1 MPRKNKSKEINMK
14 FFIYIPLLL
23 IHLNIFSL
31 STFKI
36 CSTVTS
42 PYINGDMNT
51 GEAKGGI
58 DIEVMDYI
66 FKKLNINYE
75 IKLMP
80 WSKCLFELKEGLYD
94 SALQTSKDPE
104 REKYLSFPEN
114 FVWESVF
121 VFHTNKEVK
130 KEYKI
135 KNFDDAKK
143 NKLIVGVTR
152 NNSYYFDFWEAYPW
166 INKEKEIYHPLLEVS
181 YSHET
186 NLAKLAENKIQLYP
200 MDKTTGIYMAKKLG
214 LKNITHYD
222 FILFKKPYYLAFS
235 KKSNFSSNNFKN
247 IDEFIKN
254 YDLELIKLKKTKKF
268 IDIFKNNL

>member
-1 MPRKNKSKEINMK
+1 MK
-14 FFIYIPLLL
+14 FFIYFSLLL

-104 REKYLSFPEN
+104 REKYLIYPEN

-268 IDIFKNNL
+268 VDIFKNNL